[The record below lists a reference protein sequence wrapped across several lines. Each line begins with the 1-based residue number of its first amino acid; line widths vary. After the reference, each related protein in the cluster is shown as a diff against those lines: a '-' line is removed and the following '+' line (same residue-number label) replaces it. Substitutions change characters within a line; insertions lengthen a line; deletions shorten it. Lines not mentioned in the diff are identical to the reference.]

1 MEVMRMLVHLLSN
14 IWNRF
19 RAEIVENIQTVRIV
33 YRIRRAV
40 GVSLTINVFLVR
52 KMNRK
57 VFRWKKELDQRKKII
72 LTSQMME

>member
-19 RAEIVENIQTVRIV
+19 RAEIVENVQTVRIV

-57 VFRWKKELDQRKKII
+57 VVRWKKELDQRKKIP
-72 LTSQMME
+72 SAA